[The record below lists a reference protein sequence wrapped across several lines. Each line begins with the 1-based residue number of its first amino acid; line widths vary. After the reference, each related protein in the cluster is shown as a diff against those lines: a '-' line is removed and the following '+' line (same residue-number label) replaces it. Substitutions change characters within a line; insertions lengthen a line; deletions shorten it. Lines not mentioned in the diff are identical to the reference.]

1 MNSRIVIVALL
12 TVALAG
18 CKDVPQQARPDMAG
32 TAGCLADG
40 GGKLEAALRGALEAD
55 ITWDNALME
64 CDGDLRPDGS
74 GLRITIAGPLPAA
87 LAASTTTNATADANA
102 ASATRRLRFIFGVDL
117 KDTADGP
124 AQVLPTN
131 LTVIIEGGEQLYAT
145 RGSELCAAE
154 DLERVPITQ
163 GVERVAAR
171 GYCLG
176 PASDLAGES
185 RLLVPT
191 FSFTALVRTEEKSDE
206 LLQAGP

>member
-1 MNSRIVIVALL
+1 MNSRAASVALL
-12 TVALAG
+12 ASLLAG
-18 CKDVPQQARPDMAG
+18 CKDVPQQAAADATAP
-32 TAGCLADG
+32 AGCLAEG
-40 GGKLEAALRGALEAD
+40 AGKLEAALRGALEAD
-55 ITWDNALME
+55 LAWDNAQME

-87 LAASTTTNATADANA
+87 LGAETP
-102 ASATRRLRFIFGVDL
+102 RRLRFIFGVDL
-117 KDTADGP
+117 NDAAEGP

-145 RGSELCAAE
+145 RGSELCAVE
-154 DLERVPITQ
+154 DLERVALTA
-163 GVERVAAR
+163 GTERVSAR

-191 FSFTALVRTEEKSDE
+191 FSFSALVRTEEQSDE
-206 LLQAGP
+206 LLQAGQ